1 MLRNQRFVSC
11 SAIAAVTI
19 LSLVCAGCGTSS
31 SHNLS
36 PAQAQAVSQE
46 LTTALGAALS
56 SGLASGPA
64 DTAHPRRLPAI
75 VQNVHPSSSSDCTI
89 TNTGESC
96 NIPITY
102 SGPCPNGG
110 TVGVTGDFIFTLDNT
125 GSGTDNSTLTIT
137 PTNCAVSNTTFNG
150 DPNVTVATKFSFQ
163 NNALVYPATFTE
175 TGGIS
180 FGPNP
185 SGSCTL
191 NVNLSITS
199 ATTCTVTGSI
209 CGQSLSGTC

>member
-56 SGLASGPA
+56 TGLSSGPA
-64 DTAHPRRLPAI
+64 DTTPPRLPAI
-75 VQNVHPSSSSDCTI
+75 VQNVHPSASSGCTI

-96 NIPITY
+96 NIPVTY

-110 TVGVTGDFIFTLDNT
+110 TIGVTGDFIFTLDSSGN
-125 GSGTDNSTLTIT
+125 GSDNSTLTVT
-137 PTNCAVSNTTFNG
+137 PTNCAVSNTTING
-150 DPNVTVATKFSFQ
+150 DPNVTVAINLSFQ
-163 NNALVYPATFTE
+163 NKALVYPATFTE

-209 CGQSLSGTC
+209 CGQSLSGSC

>member
-1 MLRNQRFVSC
+1 MLRTRRFISPC
-11 SAIAAVTI
+11 AIAAVTI
-19 LSLVCAGCGTSS
+19 LSLACVGCGSSS

-46 LTTALGAALS
+46 LTAALGAALS
-56 SGLASGPA
+56 TGLSIGPA
-64 DTAHPRRLPAI
+64 DTTPPRLPAI
-75 VQNVHPSSSSDCTI
+75 VQNVHPSASSGCTI

-96 NIPITY
+96 NIPVTY

-110 TVGVTGDFIFTLDNT
+110 TIGVTGDFIFTLDSSGN
-125 GSGTDNSTLTIT
+125 GSDNSTLTVT
-137 PTNCAVSNTTFNG
+137 PTNCAVSNTTING
-150 DPNVTVATKFSFQ
+150 DPNVTVAINLSFQ
-163 NNALVYPATFTE
+163 NKALVYPATFTE

-209 CGQSLSGTC
+209 CGQSLSGSC